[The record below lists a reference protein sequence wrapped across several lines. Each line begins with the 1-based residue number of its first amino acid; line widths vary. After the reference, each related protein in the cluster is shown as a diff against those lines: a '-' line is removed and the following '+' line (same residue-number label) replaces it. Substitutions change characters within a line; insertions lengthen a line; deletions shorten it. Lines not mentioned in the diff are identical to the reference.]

1 MSDDIAFRIQ
11 LGLILPKIKD
21 SISSDLMKITDEL
34 VSIVQAGTVSGEAVD
49 LDAIKGI
56 LMKDL
61 EIFVDNDIFPVI
73 DKRLNPPVEEPPAEN
88 GDDATGE
95 EAAE

>member
-11 LGLILPKIKD
+11 LGLILPKIKK
-21 SISSDLMKITDEL
+21 SISADLMKITEEL
-34 VSIVQAGTVSGEAVD
+34 VTIVQAGTVSDDPVD
-49 LDAIKGI
+49 LTAIKGI

-73 DKRLNPPVEEPPAEN
+73 DAKLNPPAEESDAE
-88 GDDATGE
+88 GDDETGE
-95 EAAE
+95 EAAPE